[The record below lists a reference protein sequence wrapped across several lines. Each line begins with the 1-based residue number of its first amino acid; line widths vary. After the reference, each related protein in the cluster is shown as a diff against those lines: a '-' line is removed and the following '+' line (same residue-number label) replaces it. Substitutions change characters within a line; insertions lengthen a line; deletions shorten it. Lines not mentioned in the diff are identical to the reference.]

1 MTNKAPTVRI
11 PRRAKQFALRSTPKK
26 NHPAMGGFSLAR
38 WEGAVANTYPQHL
51 EITDTL
57 IQSLIDLAHNLRR
70 LGVHD
75 IDGKLIYEEGDV
87 C

>member
-1 MTNKAPTVRI
+1 MPQAFLTPNAS
-11 PRRAKQFALRSTPKK
+11 LGRSTFHNKPSKK
-26 NHPAMGGFSLAR
+26 PIFQWVLNLAR

-57 IQSLIDLAHNLRR
+57 IQSLIDLAHSLRR
-70 LGVHD
+70 LGVRD
-75 IDGKLIYEEGDV
+75 IDGKLTYEEGEL